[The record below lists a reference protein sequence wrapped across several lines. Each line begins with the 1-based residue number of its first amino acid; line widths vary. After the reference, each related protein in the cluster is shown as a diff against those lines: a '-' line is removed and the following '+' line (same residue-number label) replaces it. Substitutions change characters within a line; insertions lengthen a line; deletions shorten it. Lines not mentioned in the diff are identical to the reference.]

1 MAAETHHILV
11 VDDDRRIRELI
22 KSYLVENGFMV
33 SVAGTAAEAR
43 ERMRGM
49 TFDLLVLDIMM
60 PGETGLKFT
69 TGMRAEGL
77 DIPVLMLSALADS
90 DDRIAGLATG
100 SDDYLTK
107 PFEPQELLLRIKNL
121 LRRIVAQPAP
131 RTDVRFG
138 DFQFNIGRG
147 ELRKA
152 GELVRLTSGE
162 KELLRQL
169 VHKSGAP
176 LTRLELSQPGS
187 EDSARSVDVQ
197 INRLRQK
204 IETDPANPIYLQTM
218 RGAGYALLLD
228 DEVRR

>member
-43 ERMRGM
+43 ERMRGI

-121 LRRIVAQPAP
+121 LRRIAAQPTP

-138 DFQFNIGRG
+138 DFQFNVSRG